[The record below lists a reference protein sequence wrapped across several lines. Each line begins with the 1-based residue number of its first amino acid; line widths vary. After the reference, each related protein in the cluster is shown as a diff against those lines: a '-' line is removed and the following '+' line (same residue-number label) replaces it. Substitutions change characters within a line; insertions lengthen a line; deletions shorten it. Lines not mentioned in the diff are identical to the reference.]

1 MLSALRADFVDSASS
16 FSLMASTSRPKLRD
30 FNFAVSP
37 SRIGLRLD
45 GFATSI
51 PRLRLRISILCF
63 WLRGFGFA
71 SFSSRLRI
79 RNFER
84 AASASRLL
92 LCGFGFSISVS
103 RFGFA
108 ALGLR
113 LRPYRRRFGLVRFE
127 CVFVDRSAYLGS
139 SAIFLCVFIIP
150 RPSCNE
156 NSSEGVCSAL

>member
-37 SRIGLRLD
+37 SRIGLPLD

-79 RNFER
+79 LNFGL
-84 AASASRLL
+84 AASALWLRLFDL
-92 LCGFGFSISVS
+92 GFEIWIRGF
-103 RFGFA
+103 RFA
-108 ALGLR
+108 ATAIPLTFRSCAFCVLVCRAFSLSWLFGNFSLR
-113 LRPYRRRFGLVRFE
+113 LRY
-127 CVFVDRSAYLGS
+127 
-139 SAIFLCVFIIP
+139 SAIELQ
-150 RPSCNE
+150 
-156 NSSEGVCSAL
+156 